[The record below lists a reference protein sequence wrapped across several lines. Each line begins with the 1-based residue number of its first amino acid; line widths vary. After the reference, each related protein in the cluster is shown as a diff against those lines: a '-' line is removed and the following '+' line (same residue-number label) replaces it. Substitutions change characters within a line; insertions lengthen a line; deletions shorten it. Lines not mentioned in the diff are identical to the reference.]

1 MTKPALIKLVTALLA
16 AGFLWSACE
25 RKDDPVPDPK
35 PDPTPARTDLHLSLS
50 PTVLSGGPVWK
61 VAPQVRLYKGP
72 GEWVTLSRG
81 SDGLYSGDNVYEG
94 GEYLVLSPDAPSNC
108 DGTHIQ
114 VSFPSHLWATAIA
127 VPDSVAFAVGRGEE
141 TSLTLEPLF
150 SGLMLSFMRADV
162 KAVTLRSAAGEQ
174 LSGKVRFTLPGRQA
188 EPQEGGDHVRYE
200 PSFGWLTAGEKWIV
214 TLPPVNLSQ
223 GLVLTVET
231 DEGTYDWA
239 YDEAFNLAIGRF
251 LSLTVPDG
259 LPDNPPAKEGMR
271 TMYITTPGNR
281 EITSKDYWTEN
292 CTVKIVDGSGN
303 VDYENN
309 AVSVKGRGN
318 STWNYDK
325 KPYAIKLPAKADLLG
340 GDKADKRWVLLAN
353 WMDRTLLRNEIAFEI
368 ARRCSGLEW
377 TPHGEFVELYLNGR
391 HRGNYWLGE
400 KIKTGKARLEADY
413 LIEMDTYYDA
423 VWRFYSSYGFRV
435 NQWQYGMPIGVKE
448 PDDDEMT
455 QELFQTLK
463 TLVDDVEK
471 AIYLGTGSWQEKIDI
486 PSWVDWYFV
495 HELTWNAEPNH
506 PKSCYFYFRNGVMY
520 AGPVWDFDWYTFQPG
535 KSGLA
540 IGRSIYFEKLL
551 EKPEFVEALKARWAA
566 LKPML
571 SDINDYI
578 DTKADEIRESES
590 ANWAM
595 WPCTSSYVNGDE
607 RMSFDQAIKRMKNAM
622 TERIS
627 TLDRAISE
635 L

>member
-1 MTKPALIKLVTALLA
+1 
-16 AGFLWSACE
+16 
-25 RKDDPVPDPK
+25 
-35 PDPTPARTDLHLSLS
+35 
-50 PTVLSGGPVWK
+50 
-61 VAPQVRLYKGP
+61 
-72 GEWVTLSRG
+72 
-81 SDGLYSGDNVYEG
+81 
-94 GEYLVLSPDAPSNC
+94 
-108 DGTHIQ
+108 
-114 VSFPSHLWATAIA
+114 
-127 VPDSVAFAVGRGEE
+127 
-141 TSLTLEPLF
+141 
-150 SGLMLSFMRADV
+150 
-162 KAVTLRSAAGEQ
+162 
-174 LSGKVRFTLPGRQA
+174 
-188 EPQEGGDHVRYE
+188 
-200 PSFGWLTAGEKWIV
+200 
-214 TLPPVNLSQ
+214 
-223 GLVLTVET
+223 
-231 DEGTYDWA
+231 
-239 YDEAFNLAIGRF
+239 
-251 LSLTVPDG
+251 
-259 LPDNPPAKEGMR
+259 
-271 TMYITTPGNR
+271 
-281 EITSKDYWTEN
+281 
-292 CTVKIVDGSGN
+292 
-303 VDYENN
+303 
-309 AVSVKGRGN
+309 
-318 STWNYDK
+318 
-325 KPYAIKLPAKADLLG
+325 
-340 GDKADKRWVLLAN
+340 
-353 WMDRTLLRNEIAFEI
+353 
-368 ARRCSGLEW
+368 
-377 TPHGEFVELYLNGR
+377 
-391 HRGNYWLGE
+391 
-400 KIKTGKARLEADY
+400 
-413 LIEMDTYYDA
+413 MDTYYDA
-423 VWRFYSSYGFRV
+423 VWRFYSSYGLRV

-595 WPCTSSYVNGDE
+595 WPCISSYVNGDE